1 MRPVGKGS
9 GIIQIARDKAKCR
22 NVGMCNTLRIKEH
35 LFFMSKKNLKGTG
48 LKLQDNK
55 FKLATRKNFLGSWAY
70 KDFLESPLHFFE
82 KVFPVKQ
89 SGVGVDLPECRA
101 MDRIIFKEHF

>member
-35 LFFMSKKNLKGTG
+35 LFFMSKKNLKELG
-48 LKLQDNK
+48 L
-55 FKLATRKNFLGSWAY
+55 SY
-70 KDFLESPLHFFE
+70 
-82 KVFPVKQ
+82 
-89 SGVGVDLPECRA
+89 
-101 MDRIIFKEHF
+101 RITNLN